1 MKPETVRFVDMME
14 NLAVMYDGKKE
25 VFRFYADNSVV
36 IKNIRL
42 DKDFCKKFLV
52 YDDRKVELDCEDK
65 NFYGIVKKVE
75 NGVIKEYYEDVY
87 VVKQGEEILY
97 LIGYPPED
105 DSWQEWVKDK
115 DGEDV
120 LFVLEKG
127 KYYVV

>member
-14 NLAVMYDGKKE
+14 NLVTMYDGKKE

-42 DKDFCKKFLV
+42 DEDFCKKFLV

-75 NGVIKEYYEDVY
+75 NGVIKEYYEDIF
-87 VVKQGEEILY
+87 VVKKGDEILY
-97 LIGYPPED
+97 IVGFPPED
-105 DSWQEWVKDK
+105 DIIPKDE
-115 DGEDV
+115 DGDEV
-120 LFVLEKG
+120 LFVIEAG